1 MAVTSGLIHTSD
13 RTVGVKVDMDEMVK
27 ILTPSDVPLQQLL
40 ATDTTNEVK
49 VEWMEEDLLPQSVTL
64 TAKSGAGPW
73 TCTCASTAELRV
85 GDILAVRN
93 GTNSALQWYVS
104 AINVNGTDFT
114 ATGHAGNST
123 TMGATDTLEIVG
135 QYLAEGADPLDARTT
150 ERVAKYNYTQVVQE
164 KVQATRTARHRG
176 QRGGM
181 YGTGDPYDHEL
192 EKKFKELAIRFERQL
207 VHGQR
212 SQSGNY
218 RTMGGLFYFIT
229 TNSSSGVQANAR
241 TLVNTA
247 IRNSYD
253 NGGSGKYVLMVSP
266 TVKSILSDLDSTQ
279 RRTVANS
286 GDQTRK
292 MGYVVDTFESDF
304 GEVDIVPNR
313 HFPRTR
319 GLCLQVEDTNIVNF
333 DSYVH
338 EVLAK
343 TGDADQG
350 QIVGEKTLRVKN
362 EKASGLFTIT
372 DA

>member
-1 MAVTSGLIHTSD
+1 MTATSGLLHTSD
-13 RTVGVKVDMDEMVK
+13 RTVGVKVDMDEAVK

-40 ATDTTNEVK
+40 GTDSTNEIK
-49 VEWMEEDLLPQSVTL
+49 VEWMEEELLPQTVTL
-64 TAKSGAGPW
+64 TSKSGAGPW
-73 TCTCASTAELRV
+73 VGVCASTAELRV

-114 ATGHAGNST
+114 LTGHAGNST
-123 TMGATDTLEIVG
+123 SPGATDTLEIVG
-135 QYLAEGADPLDARTT
+135 QYLAEGADPLDMRSVERT
-150 ERVAKYNYTQVVQE
+150 AKYNYTQVVQE

-176 QRGGM
+176 ARGGM
-181 YGTGDPYDHEL
+181 YGEGDPYDKEL

-218 RTMGGLFYFIT
+218 RTMGGLFYYIT
-229 TNSSSGVQANAR
+229 TNNTSGVQANAR

-247 IRNSYD
+247 IRAAYD
-253 NGGSGKYVLMVSP
+253 NGGSGKYALVVSP

-279 RRTVANS
+279 RRVVSS
-286 GDQTRK
+286 GGSQTRE
-292 MGYVVDTFESDF
+292 MGYVVDRFESDF
-304 GEVDIVPNR
+304 GEVDIIPNR

-319 GLCLQVEDTNIVNF
+319 GLCLQVEDTQIVNF
-333 DSYVH
+333 DPYVH
-338 EVLAK
+338 EMLAK
-343 TGDADQG
+343 TGDADNG